1 MIIKNYTKEFG
12 YNLKLASPV
21 MLGMVGHIMVSFADN
36 IMVGQLGAKELAA
49 VSLGNSFF
57 FIAMSL
63 GVGFATAITPLVAEA
78 DSSKNI
84 QGVKNSLKHG
94 LILCTFISLALLVG
108 IFVSLPLMEKMNQPQ
123 DVVLLAMPYLK
134 IIAISLVPLVIFEG
148 LKRFSDGLSKTKY
161 PMYAAVFSN
170 GINIVLNYLLI
181 FGMLG
186 FPKLGIVGA
195 GIGTLISRVL
205 MVLFILIIFFKK
217 EKIRIY
223 FSNLNFK
230 ITEKAVF
237 KKIFDIGIP
246 SALQMLFEVGI
257 FTAAIWLSG
266 TLGKIYQAANQIAF
280 NLSAITFM
288 VGVGL
293 GVAAMIRVGN
303 QKGLSDFLSLR
314 RIAISVF
321 MLTILIEI
329 VFAVIFLV
337 YNEWLPTIYLE
348 TNNPEKLVENTEVI
362 LIASKLLVIVA
373 LFQIFDGLQVAILG
387 ALRGMQDVKIPTLIA
402 FISYWVI
409 GFPLCYYLG
418 LHTPLKSTGIWIGLL
433 VGLAS
438 ASLLLYLRFNYLTKK
453 LISK

>member
-1 MIIKNYTKEFG
+1 MINNYSKEFG

-78 DSSKNI
+78 DSSKNTKA
-84 QGVKNSLKHG
+84 VTSSLKHG
-94 LILCTFISLALLVG
+94 LILCVCISLALLLGMLFSV
-108 IFVSLPLMEKMNQPQ
+108 PLMEKMNQPK
-123 DVVLLAMPYLK
+123 DVVVLAMPYLK
-134 IIAISLVPLVIFEG
+134 IIAISIVPLVIFEG

-170 GINIVLNYLLI
+170 ALNIILNYLLI
-181 FGMLG
+181 FGMFG
-186 FPKLGIVGA
+186 FPKLGIIGA
-195 GIGTLISRVL
+195 GIGTLISRIL
-205 MVLFILIIFFKK
+205 MVLFIILIFFNKD
-217 EKIRIY
+217 KIKTY
-223 FSNLNFK
+223 FLNIDFLK
-230 ITEKAVF
+230 TEKKVF
-237 KKIFDIGIP
+237 KKIFNLGFP

-303 QKGLSDFLSLR
+303 QKGLSDFISLR

-321 MLTILIEI
+321 LLTILIEI
-329 VFAVIFLV
+329 IFAIIFLV
-337 YNEWLPTIYLE
+337 FNEWLPTLYLE
-348 TNNPEKLVENTEVI
+348 TNNPEKIMENSEVI
-362 LIASKLLVIVA
+362 LIASQLLIIVA

-387 ALRGMQDVKIPTLIA
+387 ALRGMQDVKVPTLIA
-402 FISYWVI
+402 FISYWLI
-409 GFPLCYYLG
+409 GFPICYYLG
-418 LHTPLKSTGIWIGLL
+418 LHTPLKSVGIWIGLL
-433 VGLAS
+433 IGLGS
-438 ASLLLYLRFNYLTKK
+438 ASLLLFIRFHYLTKK

>member
-1 MIIKNYTKEFG
+1 MINNYSKEFG

-78 DSSKNI
+78 DSSKNTRA
-84 QGVKNSLKHG
+84 VTSSLKHG
-94 LILCTFISLALLVG
+94 LILCVCISLALLLGMLFSV
-108 IFVSLPLMEKMNQPQ
+108 PLMEKMNQPK
-123 DVVLLAMPYLK
+123 DVVVLAMPYLK
-134 IIAISLVPLVIFEG
+134 IIAISIVPLVIFEG

-170 GINIVLNYLLI
+170 ALNIILNYLLI
-181 FGMLG
+181 FGMFG
-186 FPKLGIVGA
+186 FPKLGIIGA
-195 GIGTLISRVL
+195 GIGTLISRIL
-205 MVLFILIIFFKK
+205 MVLFIILIFFNKD
-217 EKIRIY
+217 KIKTY
-223 FSNLNFK
+223 FLNIDFLK
-230 ITEKAVF
+230 TEKKVF
-237 KKIFDIGIP
+237 KKIFNLGFP

-293 GVAAMIRVGN
+293 GVAAMIRVSN
-303 QKGLSDFLSLR
+303 QKGLSDFISLR

-321 MLTILIEI
+321 LLTILIEI
-329 VFAVIFLV
+329 IFAIIFLV
-337 YNEWLPTIYLE
+337 FNEWLPTLYLE
-348 TNNPEKLVENTEVI
+348 TNNPEKIMENSEVI
-362 LIASKLLVIVA
+362 LIASQLLIIVA

-387 ALRGMQDVKIPTLIA
+387 ALRGMQDVKVPTLIA

-409 GFPLCYYLG
+409 GFPICYYLG
-418 LHTPLKSTGIWIGLL
+418 LHTPLKSVGIWIGLL
-433 VGLAS
+433 IGLGS
-438 ASLLLYLRFNYLTKK
+438 ASLLLFIRFHYLTKK

>member
-418 LHTPLKSTGIWIGLL
+418 LHTPLKSIGIWIGLL